1 MKPPMAR
8 RILAWTP
15 DGPVMESPPLTP
27 KEVAKMVAASVFLFC
42 FLTALMFMFSVV
54 G

>member
-8 RILAWTP
+8 RVLAWTP
-15 DGPVMESPPLTP
+15 DGYVLESPPLTRR
-27 KEVAKMVAASVFLFC
+27 EVVKMLAASVFLFC
-42 FLTALMFMFSVV
+42 FLTALAFAVSVV